1 MPAMPFELFVGL
13 RYLKAKRKQTFISVI
28 TFISTGG
35 IAVGVAA
42 LLIVISVMSG
52 FQEDIRQKILGMTAH
67 IQLFPFD
74 RGLERGEAVA
84 DAVEQVPGVVA
95 AAPFVSNQ
103 VMLTTPAA
111 ATGAVVFGVEPERAA
126 RVTNLAAIMREG
138 QLSAL
143 GSGDIILGAELAAN
157 LGVVLGSRVTVISPL
172 GQLSP
177 VGMVP
182 RARAFRVVGIFRAGN
197 FEYDSGL
204 AYLLLSDA
212 QRFFDMEGR
221 VTGVEITVDD
231 IYATDRIAA
240 AIQASPAVQATVE
253 GPFLTRDWQQR
264 NRNLFSALK
273 LEKTAMFI
281 ILTLIILV
289 AAFNIVSTLI
299 MVVMEKHKDIAI
311 LKSMGATGRS
321 VMRIFVL
328 EGAVIGVVGT
338 TVGLL
343 LGIGGCALLSKYEF
357 IKLDP
362 TVYMINTLPARV
374 EWLNVALIAAASLA
388 ISAVATLYPAW
399 QAARLDPVEA
409 IRYE

>member
-1 MPAMPFELFVGL
+1 MGFELFVGL

-28 TFISTGG
+28 TFISMGG

-67 IQLFPFD
+67 IQLFPFE
-74 RGLERGEAVA
+74 RGLRQGPAVA
-84 DAVEQVPGVVA
+84 DAVERVPGVVA
-95 AAPFVSNQ
+95 ASPFIVNQ
-103 VMLTTPAA
+103 VMLSTPASV
-111 ATGAVVFGVEPERAA
+111 TGAVVYGIDPSRAG
-126 RVTNLAAIMREG
+126 RVTNLGQIMREG
-138 QLSAL
+138 SLDAVKE
-143 GSGDIILGAELAAN
+143 GDIILGAELAQT
-157 LGVVLGSRVTVISPL
+157 LGVVLGSQVTVVSPT

-177 VGMVP
+177 IGMVP
-182 RARAFRVVGIFRAGN
+182 RARSFRVVGTFQAGN
-197 FEYDSGL
+197 YEYDSGL
-204 AYLLLSDA
+204 AFVTLGDA
-212 QRFFDMEGR
+212 QRFFDMEDR
-221 VTGVEITVDD
+221 VTGVEIKVED
-231 IYATDRIAA
+231 IYRTDRVAE
-240 AIQASPAVQATVE
+240 AIEASPAVNELVG

-264 NRNLFSALK
+264 HRNLFSALK

-311 LKSMGATGRS
+311 LKSMGATSRS

-328 EGAVIGVVGT
+328 EGVIIGVVGT
-338 TVGLL
+338 AAGLL
-343 LGIGGCALLSKYEF
+343 LGVAGCELLQRYEF
-357 IKLDP
+357 VRLDP

-374 EWLNVALIAAASLA
+374 EWANVVLIAAASLG
-388 ISAVATLYPAW
+388 ISALATLYPAW

>member
-1 MPAMPFELFVGL
+1 MPFELFVGL

-111 ATGAVVFGVEPERAA
+111 ATGAIVFGVEPERAA

>member
-1 MPAMPFELFVGL
+1 MPAVPFELFVGL

-28 TFISTGG
+28 TFISMAG

-52 FQEDIRQKILGMTAH
+52 FQEDIKQKILGMTAH
-67 IQLFPFD
+67 IQLFPLD
-74 RGLERGEAVA
+74 RGLERWEAVTE
-84 DAVEQVPGVVA
+84 AVEEVPGVVA
-95 AAPFVSNQ
+95 AAPFVYNQ
-103 VMLTTPAA
+103 VMLTTPASV
-111 ATGAVVFGVEPERAA
+111 TGAVIYGIEPSRAA
-126 RVTNLAAIMREG
+126 RVTNLADIMQEG
-138 QLSAL
+138 RLSAL
-143 GSGDIILGAELAAN
+143 GPGDIILGDELAQN
-157 LGVVLGSRVTVISPL
+157 LGVVPGSRLNVVSPL

-182 RARAFRVVGIFRAGN
+182 RVREFRVVGTFRAGN
-197 FEYDSGL
+197 YEYDSGL
-204 AYLLLSDA
+204 AYISLGDA
-212 QRFFDMEGR
+212 QSFFDMDGR
-221 VTGVEITVDD
+221 VTGIEIKVDD
-231 IYATDRIAA
+231 IYRTDRIGA
-240 AIQASPAVQATVE
+240 AIQASPAVGRAAG

-289 AAFNIVSTLI
+289 AAFNVVSTLI

-321 VMRIFVL
+321 IMRIFVL
-328 EGAVIGVVGT
+328 EGVVIGVVGT

-343 LGIGGCALLSKYEF
+343 LGLGGCAALASYDI

-362 TVYMINTLPARV
+362 TVYMISRLPARV
-374 EWLNVALIAAASLA
+374 EWLNVVLIAAASLG